1 MMHRKG
7 YAVLEEYSKQF
18 FNILRDKNIKE
29 IKRDYKDYIKEYI
42 CTDVKNVLGVEK
54 IKKTIKQ
61 IYRLD

>member
-1 MMHRKG
+1 MHRKG